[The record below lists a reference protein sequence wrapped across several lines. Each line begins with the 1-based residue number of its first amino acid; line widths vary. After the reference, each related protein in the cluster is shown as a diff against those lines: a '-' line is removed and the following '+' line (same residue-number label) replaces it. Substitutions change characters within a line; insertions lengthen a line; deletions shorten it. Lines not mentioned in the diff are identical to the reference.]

1 MGRRASGL
9 GVPNSAV
16 AAAARQIWP
25 PTVYFF
31 ALPVL
36 HLAYCYFRGSARMPR
51 HSKVAEQTLP
61 QQTLVIDNGS
71 YTIKAGFVS
80 GDPKLD
86 ECRVVPNC
94 IGRDRGKKVWIGAQL
109 ERCTDFGEIV
119 FRRPVEKGYLVNWEA
134 EKAIWDNTFI
144 DQGARLK
151 VCLP

>member
-1 MGRRASGL
+1 MATLSL
-9 GVPNSAV
+9 P
-16 AAAARQIWP
+16 
-25 PTVYFF
+25 F
-31 ALPVL
+31 ALPVATNAYHHL
-36 HLAYCYFRGSARMPR
+36 HGSGSMPR
-51 HSKVAEQTLP
+51 HPKVAEQILP

-71 YTIKAGFVS
+71 YAIKAGFVS

-94 IGRDRGKKVWIGAQL
+94 IARDRGKKVWIGAQL
-109 ERCTDFGEIV
+109 EKCTDFGEIV

-151 VCLP
+151 VAL